1 MKSILLVPYRVF
13 KFNNRQGVEI
23 LEKVGE
29 EDFGIENI
37 KLVVFKKE
45 DFVYHFSSKGY

>member
-23 LEKVGE
+23 L
-29 EDFGIENI
+29 DFGIENI

-45 DFVYHFSSKGY
+45 DFVYQFSSKGNKDFRI